1 MPSPSRRLLLVMALA
16 CAVGVS
22 TVYFPQALTPLLARD
37 LHTSLGAAAL
47 VATLA
52 QAGYAAGIFL
62 LVPLGDRV
70 PRRPLVAVLLGVVAI
85 ALLLAATAPA
95 LPPLYLLSTLA
106 GAATVV
112 PQILIPMA
120 ADLAAPDRA
129 GRVVAVLQGGLL
141 AGVLLARAFG
151 GALGQWLGWRAAYLI
166 AAVLAATLALTLLAI
181 LPPTTTHTRQRYLT
195 LLATTL
201 RLFREQPDLRR
212 SCLYQFLLFGAF
224 SAAWTSLALLLTGPA
239 YRYGTSIVAVL
250 ALVGAA
256 SVLAVPYTGRRIDR
270 RGPDPVSLACFGL
283 LAIAG
288 VVLLGGL
295 LRGTAGIV
303 ALVVGML
310 LLDVAVQASQVAN
323 QARVFALVPGARSRL
338 NSAYMTA
345 VFLGGSTGSWIGT
358 RAYLAFGWAAVCALL
373 LLAAAGALLRHLGRR
388 PVPRFTMLP
397 PPMGRRVTSSHVH
410 GEMRSPED

>member
-1 MPSPSRRLLLVMALA
+1 MPSPSRRLLLVMGLA

-37 LHTSLGAAAL
+37 LHTSAGAAAL

-52 QAGYAAGIFL
+52 QAGYAAGTFL

-70 PRRPLVAVLLGVVAI
+70 PRRPLIAVLLGVVAL

-95 LPPLYLLSTLA
+95 LPPLYVLSALA

-112 PQILIPMA
+112 PQILIPLA
-120 ADLAAPDRA
+120 ADLAPPDRA
-129 GRVVAVLQGGLL
+129 GRVVAILQGGLL

-151 GALGQWLGWRAAYLI
+151 GMLGQWLGWRATYLI
-166 AAVLAATLALTLLAI
+166 AGLLAAILAVVLLAVL
-181 LPPTTTHTRQRYLT
+181 PPSSIHARQRYPA

-201 RLFREQPDLRR
+201 RLVREQPDLRR

-224 SAAWTSLALLLTGPA
+224 SAAWTSIALLLTGPA
-239 YRYGTSIVAVL
+239 YQYGASIVGVL

-256 SVLAVPYTGRRIDR
+256 SVLAVPYTGRQIDR
-270 RGPDPVSLACFGL
+270 RGPDPVNLICFAL
-283 LAIAG
+283 LAVAG
-288 VVLLGGL
+288 AILLGGAL
-295 LRGTAGIV
+295 HGTAGII
-303 ALVVGML
+303 ALVIGML

-323 QARVFALVPGARSRL
+323 QARIFALVPGARSRL

-345 VFLGGSTGSWIGT
+345 VFLGGSTGSWVGT
-358 RAYLAFGWAAVCALL
+358 RVYLSFGWTAVCALL
-373 LLAAAGALLRHLGRR
+373 VLAAAGALLRHLLRR
-388 PVPRFTMLP
+388 PVPAAATP
-397 PPMGRRVTSSHVH
+397 APITARR
-410 GEMRSPED
+410 